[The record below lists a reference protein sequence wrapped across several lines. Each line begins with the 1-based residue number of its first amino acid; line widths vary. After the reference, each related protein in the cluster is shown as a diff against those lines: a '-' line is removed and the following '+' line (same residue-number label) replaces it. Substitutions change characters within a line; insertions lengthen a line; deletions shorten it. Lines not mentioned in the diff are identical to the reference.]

1 MPKVM
6 LIEDDH
12 TLVGLLKTLL
22 EIEGFQITIPANPTA
37 LQICAVLRQEQPDA
51 VLMDV
56 HMRGANGLDYL
67 REIRQEKDLD
77 GIPVIMTSGMH
88 LEEQC
93 LAAGAAAFVLKPF
106 IPDHLVSTIRK
117 AISSDT

>member
-22 EIEGFQITIPANPTA
+22 EIEGFQITIPDHPASME
-37 LQICAVLRQEQPDA
+37 ICSALRQEQPDA

-67 REIRQEKDLD
+67 RQVRQDKDLD
-77 GIPVIMTSGMH
+77 GIPIIMTSGID
-88 LEEQC
+88 LDEQC
-93 LAAGAAAFVLKPF
+93 MAAGAAAFVLKPF

-117 AISSDT
+117 AISSGS

>member
-1 MPKVM
+1 M

-22 EIEGFQITIPANPTA
+22 EMEGFQITIPEQPASM
-37 LQICAVLRQEQPDA
+37 QICAALRQEQPNA

-67 REIRQEKDLD
+67 HQIRQEKDLD
-77 GIPVIMTSGMH
+77 GIPVVMTSGID

-93 LAAGAAAFVLKPF
+93 IAAGATAFVLKPF
-106 IPDHLVSTIRK
+106 MPDNLISTIRK
-117 AISSDT
+117 AVSSGT

>member
-1 MPKVM
+1 MQKVM

-22 EIEGFQITIPANPTA
+22 EIEGFLITIPDNLAS

-56 HMRGANGLDYL
+56 NMRGANGLDLL
-67 REIRQEKDLD
+67 REIRQAKDLD

-106 IPDHLVSTIRK
+106 IPDQLISTIRK
-117 AISSDT
+117 AIKSDT